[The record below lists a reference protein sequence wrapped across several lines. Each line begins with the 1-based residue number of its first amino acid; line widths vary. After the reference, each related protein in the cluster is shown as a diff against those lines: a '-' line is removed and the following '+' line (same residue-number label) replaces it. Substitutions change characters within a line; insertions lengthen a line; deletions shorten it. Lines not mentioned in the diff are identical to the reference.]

1 MEDQTIISCQ
11 FSYYPL
17 ATTGVN
23 EEVKEVLKI
32 IVASDLQYETGAMST
47 IVFGESS
54 KIFSLLEEIA
64 SKMNR
69 QGFKYALSISISNLC
84 NCHLI

>member
-1 MEDQTIISCQ
+1 MISCQ
-11 FSYYPL
+11 LSYYPL
-17 ATTGVN
+17 ATTRVN

-32 IVASDLQYETGAMST
+32 IAASDLQYEAGAMST

-54 KIFSLLEEIA
+54 KIFLLLEEIT

-69 QGFKYALSISISNLC
+69 QDFKYALSISISNLC
-84 NCHLI
+84 NCNLN